1 MKIIKIA
8 LKDLKEFFLQKT
20 GIFIILFISLI
31 ISSYGFLFFTS
42 LNMNSSQW
50 MNLYKGTSNNF
61 FISKN
66 KLEKEKIKNF
76 TNKLIQKYPNI
87 TYRLYSSVEIGDK
100 IKYLTEQNIEKE
112 RQLYNLIIGTNK
124 TIANSAQFVGRELN
138 IKDRENYSNYI
149 MIDYLSNLA
158 QEDIYILNKNININN
173 HIYNVQAIDH
183 ININTNKY
191 IEKINPK
198 KINIE
203 NINDIQI
210 GIIADTTF
218 YKENYEIYGFEIITN
233 IGTPENIKEEIIKL
247 INDNF
252 SDSQIII
259 PTKMT
264 ESLSDINYYTIFYMF
279 LMGIA
284 LVNII
289 ALFRYWID
297 KNWRKY
303 MIYRLCGAT
312 NFKIYKLIFVES
324 IIICISTIIISICLY
339 YSSIEILKLLK
350 INYILNF
357 SELLTISLIVLL
369 FVMLNVHFIAKKI
382 SKVEVRYIG
391 RI

>member
-1 MKIIKIA
+1 
-8 LKDLKEFFLQKT
+8 
-20 GIFIILFISLI
+20 
-31 ISSYGFLFFTS
+31 
-42 LNMNSSQW
+42 
-50 MNLYKGTSNNF
+50 
-61 FISKN
+61 
-66 KLEKEKIKNF
+66 
-76 TNKLIQKYPNI
+76 
-87 TYRLYSSVEIGDK
+87 
-100 IKYLTEQNIEKE
+100 
-112 RQLYNLIIGTNK
+112 
-124 TIANSAQFVGRELN
+124 
-138 IKDRENYSNYI
+138 